1 MQLAGREKKIL
12 ALFCELSHA
21 DQSITP
27 RFEKLWNRAQT
38 TNPKAVRSF
47 SRSVAIIATGV
58 VIAVAGSL
66 ALWLRFKSVET
77 APSAVGKT
85 ESISTPV
92 EQKVLVAN
100 NPKKQKRVTRQ
111 RKSRLV
117 VTTEPVTLSRWQ
129 SPTAILMEPSSNTL
143 LKTSPQLDQS
153 VRELESFLPIE
164 AKETKQ

>member
-1 MQLAGREKKIL
+1 MQLAGREKKIQ

-21 DQSITP
+21 DQGITP

-47 SRSVAIIATGV
+47 SRPVA
-58 VIAVAGSL
+58 VIAAGAAVAVACSL
-66 ALWLRFKSVET
+66 ALWPRFKSVET
-77 APSAVGKT
+77 APSAVAKT

-92 EQKVLVAN
+92 EQKILVAD

-111 RKSRLV
+111 RKSKLV
-117 VTTEPVTLSRWQ
+117 VTSEPIALSRWQ
-129 SPTAILMEPSSNTL
+129 SPTAILMELSSNAL

-164 AKETKQ
+164 VKETKQ